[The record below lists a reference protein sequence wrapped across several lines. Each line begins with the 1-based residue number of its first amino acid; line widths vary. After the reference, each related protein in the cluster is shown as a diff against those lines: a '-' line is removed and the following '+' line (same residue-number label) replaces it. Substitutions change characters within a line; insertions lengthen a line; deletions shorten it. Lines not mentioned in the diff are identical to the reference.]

1 MKILF
6 HTTGKRIQLI
16 ASEELIFNI
25 DGKYINTSG
34 AEISAEDVIKR
45 NESDDEWYE
54 SWMEYAGLEE
64 PVKSESVVEP
74 IYEMGDMFGK
84 YGFKNKAGE
93 FKIEPQYAFAHEFTN
108 GLAAVNLNRT
118 WYRTEE
124 GKRYYENH
132 YGYIDSRGKTVI
144 GFQYDEAYPFN
155 KYGVAVVYAVEKG
168 YMLIDQNG
176 AGVMYGLVIKM
187 KCGLL

>member
-54 SWMEYAGLEE
+54 SWMEY
-64 PVKSESVVEP
+64 
-74 IYEMGDMFGK
+74 
-84 YGFKNKAGE
+84 GFN
-93 FKIEPQYAFAHEFTN
+93 F
-108 GLAAVNLNRT
+108 
-118 WYRTEE
+118 
-124 GKRYYENH
+124 
-132 YGYIDSRGKTVI
+132 
-144 GFQYDEAYPFN
+144 YP
-155 KYGVAVVYAVEKG
+155 
-168 YMLIDQNG
+168 
-176 AGVMYGLVIKM
+176 
-187 KCGLL
+187 